1 MENDF
6 IELDA
11 TEGGQIFRYGLGL
24 STLLKKPV
32 RISNI
37 RKAASNPGIQRQH
50 LSSLQALSQVCCADV
65 SGVKL
70 EDMEVEFV
78 PGEIKE
84 SRLMAN
90 IGTAGSV
97 SLLLQA
103 LLLPSLR
110 KKTSAAIVGGT
121 DVPWSPSYYYYQEIL
136 FPFLKRF
143 GCKYD
148 IKLTHHGF
156 FPKGRGK
163 VSFSSSPI
171 SFPLKSVYA
180 VESGTLQEITIF
192 SQSAGIP
199 NEVAVNQSKAA
210 KSALRDLNV
219 PLEEKITGAE
229 TSGTIGSSIDCIAY
243 FDSGERMGVNA
254 IGKKGMPAIDV
265 GAEVAEKLLAE
276 INSGAGIDQF
286 LCDQLI
292 PFMAMADGYSTV
304 KVSNFTDHTQFAID
318 VAQKFC
324 DVKFE
329 VKGKMGET
337 AQVFVEG
344 VGWKP

>member
-1 MENDF
+1 METEC

-24 STLLKKPV
+24 ATLLKKPV
-32 RISNI
+32 RITHI

-50 LSSLQALSQVCCADV
+50 LSSLQALSQVCGADV

-70 EDMEVEFV
+70 NDMNVEFV
-78 PGEIKE
+78 PGDLKE
-84 SRLMAN
+84 TRLVAN

-103 LLLPSLR
+103 ILLPSLR
-110 KKTSAAIVGGT
+110 KKTIAAIVGGT
-121 DVPWSPSYYYYQEIL
+121 DVPWSPSYYYYHEIL

-148 IKLTHHGF
+148 ITLTQHGF

-163 VSFSSSPI
+163 VSFSSTPI
-171 SFPLKSVYA
+171 SFPLKPVYA
-180 VESGTLQEITIF
+180 VELGVLQEIKIF

-210 KSALRDLNV
+210 KNVLQSLNV
-219 PLEEKITGAE
+219 PIEEKIVGAE

-254 IGKKGMPAIDV
+254 IGKKGTPAIDV
-265 GAEVAEKLLAE
+265 GKEAGEKLLAE
-276 INSGAGIDQF
+276 IATGAAIDQF

-292 PFMAMADGYSTV
+292 PFMALADGYSTV
-304 KVSNFTDHTQFAID
+304 KVSKFTNHTQFAID

-324 DVKFE
+324 NVKFE
-329 VKGKMGET
+329 ITGKMGEP
-337 AQVFVEG
+337 AQVFVKG
-344 VGWKP
+344 SGWKP